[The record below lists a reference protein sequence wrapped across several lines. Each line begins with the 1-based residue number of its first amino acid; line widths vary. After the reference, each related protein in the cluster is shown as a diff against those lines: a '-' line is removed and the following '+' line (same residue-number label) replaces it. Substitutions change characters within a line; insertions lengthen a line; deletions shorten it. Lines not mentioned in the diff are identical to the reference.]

1 MNRALWELVDEIGQ
15 EAGGAMWSV
24 FRGRVY
30 AGLEANPELVERAL
44 QRVRDAVAE
53 GRL

>member
-1 MNRALWELVDEIGQ
+1 VNRALWELVDEIGA

-30 AGLEANPELVERAL
+30 AGLEANPELVQRAL
-44 QRVRDAVAE
+44 VRVRQAVEE